1 MAFKNDR
8 YLSIHSLKLNQVPE
22 SSSDPAVDWNAVL
35 VKVNVPQSLTFKPET
50 IIGKSKSTNKNTHL
64 YHAILHTVYVLCI

>member
-1 MAFKNDR
+1 MAFKNNR
-8 YLSIHSLKLNQVPE
+8 YLSIYSLKWKQVPE

-50 IIGKSKSTNKNTHL
+50 IIGKSKFT
-64 YHAILHTVYVLCI
+64 I